1 MVQIVYANEEYF
13 KSFHEALAQVAKERI
28 YIEMLEPP
36 RLEDV
41 AAYQTGLIQKNGPSF
56 YAVNEKNQVV
66 GWADIFPEDN
76 PRQSHRGSLGMGL
89 VSEYRGQGIGTK
101 LLQAVLKKAQE
112 FGLEKVELNV
122 YTSNTNAIKLYRKLG
137 FSEEGIIKK
146 YRKLDGIYFD
156 CMIMAKEL
164 SNV

>member
-1 MVQIVYANEEYF
+1 MVQIVYANEKYF
-13 KSFHEALAQVAKERI
+13 KSFHEALASVAKERI

-41 AAYQTGLIQKNGPSF
+41 AVFQMGLIQKKGPTF
-56 YAVNEKNQVV
+56 YAVNENEQVV

-76 PRQSHRGSLGMGL
+76 PRQNHRGSLGMGII
-89 VSEYRGQGIGTK
+89 SEYRGQGIGTR
-101 LLQAVLKKAQE
+101 LLQAVLKQAKE

-137 FSEEGIIKK
+137 FVEEGLIKK
-146 YRKLDGIYFD
+146 YRKLDGKYFD
-156 CMIMAKEL
+156 CLIMAKE
-164 SNV
+164 VK

>member
-1 MVQIVYANEEYF
+1 MVQIVYANEKYF
-13 KSFHEALAQVAKERI
+13 KSFHEALTSVAKERV

-41 AAYQTGLIQKNGPSF
+41 SVFQMGLIQKKGPVF
-56 YAVNEKNQVV
+56 YAVNEKDQVV

-76 PRQSHRGSLGMGL
+76 PRQSHRGSLGMGIIA
-89 VSEYRGQGIGTK
+89 EYRGQGVGTL
-101 LLQAVLKKAQE
+101 LLQAALKQAKQ

-137 FSEEGIIKK
+137 FVEEGLIKK
-146 YRKLDGIYFD
+146 YRKLDGTYFD
-156 CMIMAKEL
+156 CMIMAKE
-164 SNV
+164 VK